1 MLNPNGDDDEDFD
14 LIFLINR
21 QTKVA
26 HIGTHGLW
34 NRRPS
39 MDPKTLERPKF
50 DEKRMTYK
58 ERLSRAL
65 SNMYLSFFFV
75 FFLHL

>member
-14 LIFLINR
+14 LIFLIKR

-34 NRRPS
+34 NQRPS
-39 MDPKTLERPKF
+39 MDPTTLNWPKL
-50 DEKRMTYK
+50 DDHKKETLM
-58 ERLSRAL
+58 ERLSHVL
-65 SNMYLSFFFV
+65 NTM
-75 FFLHL
+75 